1 MLNMIVTCP
10 YCGNETDTTTSTSDN
25 LYCTTCGHIFSLTSP
40 IKANFSTAPIENNIT
55 VDITTAA
62 NAARGFYYMDKDYA
76 NVRQSEGDSLTVNAK
91 SITINDDKISIT
103 IDKDNI
109 DKFYI
114 IEINGVKFV
123 REEE

>member
-1 MLNMIVTCP
+1 MLNMMVTCP

-55 VDITTAA
+55 VDIPTAA
-62 NAARGFYYMDKDYA
+62 NGARGLYYIDKDYA

-91 SITINDDKISIT
+91 SITINDGKINVT
-103 IDKDNI
+103 IDKDDI
-109 DKFYI
+109 DKFDV